1 MLTMAARRFIPNFLP
16 QEAYGVSPYKYT
28 GTGQEQVDIP
38 LGLQYK
44 QENTAASVGGVA
56 LGQPLPASAL
66 PNKGQVVDYGVPSFV
81 DSGAFA
87 PSTLSKDALQFLK
100 KRTGKEINIKPIDV
114 FEKARMGD
122 QSDGL
127 MGFYKG
133 QLPGEMP
140 NQRTVFINQDSPAGL
155 GTLFHEAGHAVDANL
170 KQQHKIQNN
179 FNPAYIN
186 SLSKPAARLNYLFET
201 TGFPKVVSETEAQRF
216 AGENLNEFQKQQQNN
231 NKTTF
236 DSKIFTDSPDYKFY
250 PGSFAGRAV
259 NRFFETELPGN
270 RPLQQPLNSGSDTY
284 DYNATGAAVFTP
296 PTAQKGVAFGT
307 DPDLWRTQERI
318 MQKTRDYV
326 DPRLDQYMTNPTPA
340 LENFWSPR

>member
-16 QEAYGVSPYKYT
+16 QEAYGISPYKYT
-28 GTGQEQVDIP
+28 GTGQEQKDIP
-38 LGLQYK
+38 LGLQYR
-44 QENTAASVGGVA
+44 QENIAPST
-56 LGQPLPASAL
+56 LGPTSLPQNGAFL
-66 PNKGQVVDYGVPSFV
+66 PGNGQAFDYGSSLLGG
-81 DSGAFA
+81 SGAFA
-87 PSTLSKDALQFLK
+87 PSTLSKDALRFLK
-100 KRTGKEINIKPIDV
+100 ERTGKEINIKPIDV

-122 QSDGL
+122 QSEGL

-140 NQRTVFINQDSPAGL
+140 DQRTVFINQDSPAGL

-170 KQQHKIQNN
+170 KQQHKIQNS

-186 SLSKPAARLNYLFET
+186 SLSKPAARLNYLFEA

-236 DSKIFTDSPDYKFY
+236 DPKIFTDSPDYKFY

-259 NRFFETELPGN
+259 NSFFETELPGS
-270 RPLQQPLNSGSDTY
+270 RPLQQPLNPGSDTY
-284 DYNATGAAVFTP
+284 DYNATGATVFTP

-340 LENFWSPR
+340 FENFWSPR